1 MTIRNIQIFL
11 TVCREGCSIT
21 DAAKKLYISQPSVSA
36 AIRTLENELGT
47 PLFERLSKRLYLT
60 ESGKTFLTY
69 AQRILLL
76 YDELNSSFAEG
87 NENEPLRIGASIT
100 IGSTILPDLAKRFS
114 KAYPDSRL
122 KVQIRRSR
130 VLQEMIKANE
140 LDMALVETPIEDPLL
155 PVEKFFESSL
165 EVIAPADYPEASLS
179 LEKLTSLPLILRE
192 KGSGTRDLFDRVLAS
207 RSVAA
212 EPVWET
218 ESPEAV
224 LEAASCGIGLGVLP
238 RERITEAV
246 QKNRVRIVPV
256 EGLSFPLSFYLVIHR
271 DKILTERMWAFRKLV
286 LRYRTGDGGEESRK
300 VSGASQPG
308 TAH

>member
-1 MTIRNIQIFL
+1 M
-11 TVCREGCSIT
+11 
-21 DAAKKLYISQPSVSA
+21 
-36 AIRTLENELGT
+36 
-47 PLFERLSKRLYLT
+47 
-60 ESGKTFLTY
+60 
-69 AQRILLL
+69 
-76 YDELNSSFAEG
+76 
-87 NENEPLRIGASIT
+87 
-100 IGSTILPDLAKRFS
+100 
-114 KAYPDSRL
+114 
-122 KVQIRRSR
+122 
-130 VLQEMIKANE
+130 
-140 LDMALVETPIEDPLL
+140 
-155 PVEKFFESSL
+155 
-165 EVIAPADYPEASLS
+165 
-179 LEKLTSLPLILRE
+179 
-192 KGSGTRDLFDRVLAS
+192 LAS

-256 EGLSFPLSFYLVIHR
+256 EGLPFPLSFYLVIHR

>member
-140 LDMALVETPIEDPLL
+140 LDMALVETPIEEALL
-155 PVEKFFESSL
+155 MKKHL
-165 EVIAPADYPEASLS
+165 QM
-179 LEKLTSLPLILRE
+179 
-192 KGSGTRDLFDRVLAS
+192 DRYQ
-207 RSVAA
+207 
-212 EPVWET
+212 
-218 ESPEAV
+218 V
-224 LEAASCGIGLGVLP
+224 LESMSIKATHA
-238 RERITEAV
+238 
-246 QKNRVRIVPV
+246 
-256 EGLSFPLSFYLVIHR
+256 
-271 DKILTERMWAFRKLV
+271 
-286 LRYRTGDGGEESRK
+286 
-300 VSGASQPG
+300 
-308 TAH
+308 

>member
-212 EPVWET
+212 EPVWERHRT
-218 ESPEAV
+218 RRPSEGADHRGRAEEPCPHCPCGRPLLSSFLLPCNPPRQDPHGKNVGIPKAGPEIPHR
-224 LEAASCGIGLGVLP
+224 GR
-238 RERITEAV
+238 REIE
-246 QKNRVRIVPV
+246 Q
-256 EGLSFPLSFYLVIHR
+256 EGLRSIAAWHSALSR
-271 DKILTERMWAFRKLV
+271 RPWAQR
-286 LRYRTGDGGEESRK
+286 
-300 VSGASQPG
+300 
-308 TAH
+308 